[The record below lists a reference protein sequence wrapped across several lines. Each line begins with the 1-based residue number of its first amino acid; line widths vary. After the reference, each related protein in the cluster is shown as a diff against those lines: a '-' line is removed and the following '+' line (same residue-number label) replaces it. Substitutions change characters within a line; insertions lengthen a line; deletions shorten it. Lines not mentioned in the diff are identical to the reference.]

1 MFRLGIIGCGGMG
14 NGHANIMSKFDDV
27 KIVAACDIIKERA
40 DALAE
45 KFGAKSFTDFKDLLD
60 EVDVV
65 CDAVVPLA
73 RPEVVIGCANAG
85 KAIFSEKP
93 LSLKMSDADRIVE
106 AVERNGVTFM
116 TDYVLRFTNPYRA
129 VHEVFESGELGRLV
143 NVWTRRY
150 MPIDMRGRWYGED
163 EQSGGVAVDFM
174 SHDVDQLRWF
184 GGKAKTVFATVDR
197 VRNGINSDEH
207 AHATVVFEQGTGTS
221 DVSWCSPAS
230 MGTFGVVGSLGS
242 VIVDGSGKVRKRIE
256 GQDEVVLDVNAKT
269 ETDLKGVIQ
278 KDSAS
283 RTETVQ
289 QHFFRCLR
297 EGKTP
302 LVNVHEARETLRV
315 VSAAK
320 ESARLGKSVDL

>member
-1 MFRLGIIGCGGMG
+1 MFRLGIVGCGGMG
-14 NGHANIMSKFDDV
+14 NHHANVMSKLDDV
-27 KIVAACDIIKERA
+27 KIVAACDIVKERA

-45 KFGAKSFTDFKDLLD
+45 KFGAKSYTDFRDLLD

-65 CDAVVPLA
+65 CEAVVPRA
-73 RPEVVIGCANAG
+73 RPEVVTGCANAG
-85 KAIFSEKP
+85 KHIFSEKP
-93 LSLKMSDADRIVE
+93 LSLCLGDANRIVE
-106 AVERNGVTFM
+106 AVDRNKIIFM

-129 VHEVFESGELGRLV
+129 VHEVFASGELGRLV

-150 MPIDMRGRWYGED
+150 MPVDMRGRWYGED
-163 EQSGGVAVDFM
+163 EQSGGVAMDFM

-184 GGKAKTVFATVDR
+184 GGKAKVVFGSVDR
-197 VRNGINSDEH
+197 VRDGINADEH

-230 MGTFGVVGSLGS
+230 LGTFGVVGSLGS

-256 GQDEVVLDVNAKT
+256 GQDEVVLDVNART

-278 KDSAS
+278 KDSAAS
-283 RTETVQ
+283 TETVQ

-302 LVNVHEARETLRV
+302 LVNVHEAYETLRV
-315 VSAAK
+315 VLGAK
-320 ESARLGKSVDL
+320 ESARTGKSVDL